1 MKSVRGKLLVVF
13 ILITGLFVTFA
24 VYSSWNTYLS
34 NQKIDEIRTNQLP
47 ILSAKEQM
55 TYNIAD
61 RLALSRGYLLF
72 DDETYRN
79 EFKEVSEVNNQ
90 LEERILKNTQE
101 ESFVEAINQAQEW
114 EDVLTFQVF
123 GLMGDGE
130 FELAARNMNERSTPI
145 AEEMVETF
153 QTLAAE
159 ERANIDQSME
169 SIVAFGER
177 LQWITL
183 ILACVMILL
192 FVWMFYKV
200 SGMISTPLAR
210 LSNAANLIADG
221 DLRGNEVTTVSSD
234 EIGVVTAAF
243 NQMREA
249 LKKMIGTTTT
259 LGKTVTVTANNLSD
273 SSSESEQS
281 ALTMTSYLQTL
292 AAMSESNSMLTAQS
306 LEKAEDIKE
315 TVVTIDRATTSATDT
330 SHQMDE
336 QAKAGQTQIAEA
348 MNQTAKIEQTVF
360 QAAKVMER
368 LHKNTGKINQMV
380 AVLTEVS
387 EQTQLLALNASI
399 EAARAGSHGQ
409 GFAVVA
415 SEVQKLSIKSKK
427 VASQISEMVHTIQE
441 ETDQAVK
448 EISTGRSEVIEGTS
462 RMNRVVQSFQKIST
476 SVQKVYTEMEGV
488 SDSTRSIS
496 SDIRDLHRH
505 IQEVSDASQEHV
517 RRTEDATRQTEEQLA
532 STQKIKNMADD
543 LAEKTKGLEDE
554 LSIFKLP

>member
-1 MKSVRGKLLVVF
+1 MKSVRGKLLIVF
-13 ILITGLFVTFA
+13 ILITGLFLTFA
-24 VYSSWNTYLS
+24 IYSSWNTYQA
-34 NQKIDEIRTNQLP
+34 NQQIDEIRTNQLP
-47 ILSAKEQM
+47 ILLAKEQM

-72 DDETYRN
+72 NDETYRN

-90 LEERILKNTQE
+90 LEERILQSTQE
-101 ESFVEAINQAQEW
+101 ESFIEAINQAQEW

-123 GLMGDGE
+123 GLMADGE

-159 ERANIDQSME
+159 ERASIDQSME

-183 ILACVMILL
+183 ILACMMILL
-192 FVWMFYKV
+192 FTWLFFKV
-200 SGMISTPLAR
+200 SNMISTPLRR
-210 LSNAANLIADG
+210 LAAVANLIAGG
-221 DLRGNEVTTVSSD
+221 DLRGNELATTSSD
-234 EIGVVTAAF
+234 EISVVTSAF

-249 LKKMIGTTTT
+249 LKKVIGTTTT
-259 LGKTVTVTANNLSD
+259 LGKTVTLTANKLSD
-273 SSSESEQS
+273 SSNDSEQS
-281 ALTMTSYLQTL
+281 AHTVTSYLQTL
-292 AAMSESNSMLTAQS
+292 AAMSEMSAVLTTQS
-306 LEKAEDIKE
+306 LERARGIKE
-315 TVVTIDRATTSATDT
+315 TVATIDQATTSATDT
-330 SHQMDE
+330 SHQMDQ
-336 QAKAGQTQIAEA
+336 QAKAGQTQIVEA

-360 QAAKVMER
+360 QAANVMER
-368 LHKNTGKINQMV
+368 LHQNTGKINQMV

-427 VASQISEMVHTIQE
+427 AASQISEMVHTIQD
-441 ETDQAVK
+441 ETNQAVR
-448 EISTGRSEVIEGTS
+448 EISTGRAEVIEGTA
-462 RMNRVVQSFQKIST
+462 RMNQVVQSFKQISA

-496 SDIRDLHRH
+496 SDIRDLHSH
-505 IQEVSDASQEHV
+505 IQEVSDASREHV
-517 RRTEDATRQTEEQLA
+517 RRTGDATKQTEEQLA
-532 STQKIKNMADD
+532 STQKIKNLASY
-543 LAEKTKGLEDE
+543 LAEKTKGLEEE

>member
-1 MKSVRGKLLVVF
+1 MKSVRGKLLAVF
-13 ILITGLFVTFA
+13 MLITGLFMTFA
-24 VYSSWNTYLS
+24 VYSSWNTYQA
-34 NQKIDEIRTNQLP
+34 NQKIEDIRTNQLP
-47 ILSAKEQM
+47 LLTAKEQM

-79 EFKEVSEVNNQ
+79 EFKEVSEGNHQ
-90 LEERILKNTQE
+90 LEEQMLQNTHE
-101 ESFVEAINQAQEW
+101 ESFIEAMNQAQEW

-123 GLMGDGE
+123 GLMADGE
-130 FELAARNMNERSTPI
+130 FDLAARNMKERSTPI
-145 AEEMVETF
+145 AEEMVATF
-153 QTLAAE
+153 QKLAAE
-159 ERANIDQSME
+159 ERASIDQSME

-192 FVWMFYKV
+192 FVWLFFKV
-200 SGMISTPLAR
+200 SNMISTPLGR
-210 LSNAANLIADG
+210 LASVANLIAAG
-221 DLRGNEVTTVSSD
+221 DLRGSEVSKISSD
-234 EIGVVTAAF
+234 EIGVVTTAF

-249 LKKMIGTTTT
+249 LKNVIGTTTA
-259 LGKTVTVTANNLSD
+259 LGKTVTVAANNLSN
-273 SSSESEQS
+273 SSDETEHS
-281 ALTMTSYLQTL
+281 AHTMTSYLQTL
-292 AAMSESNSMLTAQS
+292 AAMSESNSVLTMQS
-306 LEKAEDIKE
+306 LEKAEGMKE
-315 TVVTIDRATTSATDT
+315 TVATIDRATTSATDT
-330 SHQMDE
+330 SHHMDQ
-336 QAKAGQTQIAEA
+336 QAKAGQKQIAEA
-348 MNQTAKIEQTVF
+348 MHQTAKIEQTVF
-360 QAAKVMER
+360 QTANVMER

-415 SEVQKLSIKSKK
+415 SEVQKLSVKSKEAAK
-427 VASQISEMVHTIQE
+427 QISAMVHTIQE

-448 EISTGRSEVIEGTS
+448 EISIGRAEVIEGSS
-462 RMNRVVQSFQKIST
+462 RMNQVVQSFKQISA

-488 SDSTRSIS
+488 SNSTRSIS

-505 IQEVSDASQEHV
+505 IQDVSDASSEHV
-517 RRTEDATRQTEEQLA
+517 RRTEDATRQTEKQLA
-532 STQKIKNMADD
+532 STQDIKDLAYD
-543 LAEKTKGLEDE
+543 LAEKTKGLEEE

>member
-1 MKSVRGKLLVVF
+1 MKSVRGKLLIVF
-13 ILITGLFVTFA
+13 MLITGLFVTFA
-24 VYSSWNTYLS
+24 IYSSWNTYQA
-34 NQKIDEIRTNQLP
+34 NQQIDEIRTNQLP
-47 ILSAKEQM
+47 ILLAKEQM

-72 DDETYRN
+72 NDETYRN
-79 EFKEVSEVNNQ
+79 EFKEVSEENKQ
-90 LEERILKNTQE
+90 LEERILKSTQE
-101 ESFVEAINQAQEW
+101 ESFIEAINQAQEW

-123 GLMGDGE
+123 GLMADGE

-159 ERANIDQSME
+159 ERASIDQSME

-183 ILACVMILL
+183 ILACMMILL
-192 FVWMFYKV
+192 FTWLFFKV
-200 SGMISTPLAR
+200 SNMISTPLRR
-210 LSNAANLIADG
+210 LATVANLIAGG
-221 DLRGNEVTTVSSD
+221 DLRGNKLATTSSD
-234 EIGVVTAAF
+234 EIGVVTSAF

-249 LKKMIGTTTT
+249 LKKVIGTTTN
-259 LGKTVTVTANNLSD
+259 LGKTVTLTANKLSD
-273 SSSESEQS
+273 SSNDSEQS
-281 ALTMTSYLQTL
+281 AHTVTSYLQTL
-292 AAMSESNSMLTAQS
+292 AAMSEMNAVLTTQS
-306 LEKAEDIKE
+306 LERARGMKE
-315 TVVTIDRATTSATDT
+315 TVATIDQATTSATDT
-330 SHQMDE
+330 SHQMDQ
-336 QAKAGQTQIAEA
+336 QAKAGQTQIVEA

-360 QAAKVMER
+360 QAANVMER
-368 LHKNTGKINQMV
+368 LHQNTGKINQMV

-427 VASQISEMVHTIQE
+427 AASQISEMVHTIQD
-441 ETDQAVK
+441 ETNQAVR
-448 EISTGRSEVIEGTS
+448 EISTGRAEVIEGTA
-462 RMNRVVQSFQKIST
+462 RMNQVVQSFKQISA

-505 IQEVSDASQEHV
+505 IQEVSDASREHV
-517 RRTEDATRQTEEQLA
+517 RRTGDATKQTEEQLA
-532 STQKIKNMADD
+532 STQKIKNLASD
-543 LAEKTKGLEDE
+543 LAEMTKGLEEE